1 MDQTKSTIAVIFGGE
16 SVEHDVSILTGLQF
30 LEALDP
36 DKYIG
41 LPVYVACDGSWWT
54 GDALLKRSNY
64 PFEKDARQDLT
75 SVSLSIGKNST
86 FGPALFAEKKGI
98 LGGGKTKVIPFN
110 LMVPAIHGSGGEDG
124 ILQGLLEGAGVP
136 YAGCGVL
143 ASAATIN
150 KDFTKK
156 TIAAFGIPVLPHIMV
171 HRPVMGEHINK
182 ESIQDDIGTKMQGQT
197 YPFFVKPRQLGSSV
211 GVEKVDN
218 IDELLAALL
227 NAFRLDSA
235 AIVEPFV
242 ANLVE
247 YNVAVTKAFG
257 DVQVSA
263 IERPH
268 QDNEFL
274 SFTDKYMSGSKG
286 GPKLD
291 NAPSEGMASL
301 RRDINPEDLPRE
313 KSANIRSYAAEAFN
327 VLELAGSV
335 RIDFL
340 SDFETGDIWLN
351 EINTIPGSF
360 AYFLWQQAEPEVSFT
375 ELTTALIEEGFR
387 KFEGRHKETG
397 VKHGGSVIFSRN

>member
-1 MDQTKSTIAVIFGGE
+1 MDQIKNTIAVVFGGE

-30 LEALDP
+30 IEALDP
-36 DKYIG
+36 DRYIA
-41 LPVYVACDGSWWT
+41 LPIYVAADGSWWT

-64 PFEKDARQDLT
+64 PFEKDGRQNLT
-75 SVSLSIGKNST
+75 SVSLSIGRNNT
-86 FGPALFAEKKGI
+86 FGPAFFAEKKSI
-98 LGGGKTKVIPFN
+98 LGSPKTKIIPFD
-110 LMVPAIHGSGGEDG
+110 LLVPAIHGSGGEDG
-124 ILQGLLEGAGVP
+124 VLQGLLESAGVP
-136 YAGCGVL
+136 YVGCGVL

-150 KDFTKK
+150 KDFTKN

-171 HRPVMGEHINK
+171 HRPVMGEHTNK
-182 ESIQDDIGTKMQGQT
+182 ETVQDRLGTEMQGHN

-218 IDELLAALL
+218 IDELLAALI

-235 AIVEPFV
+235 AIIEPFV
-242 ANLVE
+242 PNLVE

-257 DVQVSA
+257 ELRASA

-268 QDNEFL
+268 QENEFL
-274 SFTDKYMSGSKG
+274 SFADKYMAGGQG

-291 NAPSEGMASL
+291 KAPSEGMASL
-301 RRDINPEDLPRE
+301 RRDINPDDLPRE

-327 VLELAGSV
+327 ALELAGSV

-340 SDFETGDIWLN
+340 SDAETGEIWLN

-360 AYFLWQQAEPEVSFT
+360 SYFLWQQAEPEVSFT
-375 ELTTALIEEGFR
+375 ELTTALIEEGLR
-387 KFEGRHKETG
+387 KFEGQQKETDIG
-397 VKHGGSVIFSRN
+397 QGGSAIFSRD